1 MIETQGNI
9 LDSGAAVVVIPVNT
23 FGIAGAGLALAA
35 KQRWPKWFRDYAGH
49 CDCRNLRPGDALLHP
64 SDVANAPRIVSLA
77 TKDNWRRPSRPGWV
91 HSGLLL
97 LAAQMEQLRPASI
110 AIPALGCGRG
120 SLAWPDV
127 RPLIVAAA
135 ARMEAAGVQAM
146 VFPPGAER

>member
-35 KQRWPKWFRDYAGH
+35 KQRFPAWFRDYDGH
-49 CDCRNLRPGDALLHP
+49 CECRSLRPGDVLLHLT
-64 SDVANAPRIVSLA
+64 DVAKDPRIVSLA
-77 TKDNWRRPSRPGWV
+77 TKDNWRRPSRIEWI
-91 HSGLLL
+91 HRGLVS
-97 LAAQMEQLRPASI
+97 LAGLMEQLRPASI

-120 SLAWPDV
+120 SLAWSDV
-127 RPLIVAAA
+127 RPFIVAAA
-135 ARMEAAGVQAM
+135 VRMEAAGVQVM